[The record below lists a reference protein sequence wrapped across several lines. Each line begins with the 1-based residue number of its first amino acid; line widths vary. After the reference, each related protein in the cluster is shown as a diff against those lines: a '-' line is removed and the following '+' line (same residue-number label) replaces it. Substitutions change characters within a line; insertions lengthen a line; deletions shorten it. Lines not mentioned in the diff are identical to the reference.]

1 MSGYRVIPMPTCMAD
16 DARKTMVAPQ
26 YGHPAHAEV
35 ATDWAPCR
43 VCLRLLRPGKD
54 KRLLFTYDPF
64 ESVGATPLPGPVYI
78 HAEPCEP
85 YAGAGFPPDLRDMS
99 ILLDVY
105 GDGRRLLAEELL
117 GEVADAAEIDAAIA
131 AQLANDDVR
140 YIHVRSATAG
150 CFTAA
155 ITR

>member
-1 MSGYRVIPMPTCMAD
+1 MTGYRVLPMPSCVAD

-26 YGHPAHAEV
+26 YGHPAHLEV

-43 VCLRLLRPGKD
+43 VCLRLIKPGQD

-64 ESVGATPLPGPVYI
+64 EPVGATPLPGPVYI
-78 HAEPCEP
+78 HADPCEP
-85 YAGAGFPPDLRDMS
+85 YAGAGFPPQLRQMS

-105 GDGRRLLAEELL
+105 GDNRRLLAEEVL
-117 GEVADAAEIDAAIA
+117 GEVPDAAAIDAAIDKH
-131 AQLANDDVR
+131 LAGDEVR
-140 YIHVRSATAG
+140 YIHVRSASAG
-150 CFTAA
+150 CFTAT